1 MLLASF
7 SITSKIVISHRETCT
22 TSSKQKAT
30 RIATCS
36 LNTKRVSKTP
46 AYCRYQIDAL
56 TISLL
61 IKQVE
66 PLILQKCSLRNS

>member
-7 SITSKIVISHRETCT
+7 SITSKIVISHRET
-22 TSSKQKAT
+22 KQKAT